1 MNPLIKVPLR
11 YGLLAGTVG
20 SILLIALYY
29 LGRHPLL
36 IPPYADFR
44 IILFV
49 VFILFTLRELRDYHY
64 NGILYFWQG
73 IIASF
78 IFTVCFAV
86 VTGIFI
92 VSFMQLV
99 PAFLSDYV
107 SLTLVQLRTLPEEA
121 IEKIGKDVYERNIE
135 MLPSTNGV
143 MLGLTYVFQSFVIS
157 LFISIILSVTLR
169 RQLKP

>member
-49 VFILFTLRELRDYHY
+49 VFILFTLRELRNYHY

>member
-107 SLTLVQLRTLPEEA
+107 SLTLEQLRTLPEEA

>member
-135 MLPSTNGV
+135 VLPSTNGV